1 MRASV
6 PVVVLLA
13 SVAVALPNLGV
24 GQPASTSLSKRQEV
38 SPYVVERL
46 VRRHGDDEDEEEE
59 GHDMHSTMSSSEQ
72 DDASASSESAPAQ
85 ATAAPATSHSHSSGS
100 EHDHG
105 LSHAPP
111 LLVINE
117 TEILLHHAPDPPS
130 YYDFDQGEEGKGGV
144 LVVHVAL
151 MTLAFFV
158 LLPLSIFLKAGR
170 SHLSILPQTGF
181 LATSILGLVFG
192 QIYNGLTPPMYER
205 SSHTSWGWI
214 TMVLAIALNIVDVA
228 RFVLRFTR
236 WGDKLDAKFP
246 ELSLGEQLEK
256 DEAEVFKLED
266 ESEEQEALVT
276 SPTETEVSPERR
288 WSPLSHPRFSESDI
302 PPARGHSTFSDSDT
316 VFDSAGPDGTTRG
329 PSKPKS
335 TRARVRSYASAFL
348 DFMMRMLILL
358 AWVQVCNGIAVWT
371 GTCRDRYLNG
381 CLAHVIKGSIFLWYG
396 LLTFA
401 RYCGGMSSLGWA
413 WNRHPTRHDSIW
425 TAEFVESLVIFVYGS
440 TNTWM
445 ERMGKTGAYSIKDVQ
460 HISIAI
466 MFWAAGALGML
477 LESRTIRSWLSTPAV
492 QASGQEAERVAPPSS
507 ASFSFNPFPALVIG
521 ITGVAMSAHH
531 QVYQFQV
538 EVHALWGYL
547 LAGFSVFRF
556 LTYFF
561 LYLRPPASI
570 LPSRP
575 PTEALASL
583 CLACGGVVFILSTEQ
598 VTFAAMR
605 HNADDN
611 MAFLNITF
619 AAVCT
624 WFFWIA
630 CLFGVKGWALKRN
643 AAPTASSLRAS
654 QAKSASL
661 A

>member
-6 PVVVLLA
+6 PVVALLA
-13 SVAVALPNLGV
+13 SAAAALPNLGA
-24 GQPASTSLSKRQEV
+24 GQSASTSLSKRREV
-38 SPYVVERL
+38 TPYVVNHL
-46 VRRHGDDEDEEEE
+46 VRRHGDDEDDEDE
-59 GHDMHSTMSSSEQ
+59 GHVMSSAMTSSEH
-72 DDASASSESAPAQ
+72 DDHSASSESASAQ
-85 ATAAPATSHSHSSGS
+85 AIADPATSHSHSSGT
-100 EHDHG
+100 EHEHG
-105 LSHAPP
+105 LAHGPP

-130 YYDFDQGEEGKGGV
+130 YYDFDQGEDGKPGV

-151 MTLAFFV
+151 MTFAFFV

-228 RFVLRFTR
+228 RFILRFTR
-236 WGDKLDAKFP
+236 WGDKLDAKFAG
-246 ELSLGEQLEK
+246 LSLSEQLEK
-256 DEAEVFKLED
+256 DEEEVFKLED
-266 ESEEQEALVT
+266 ESEEQEALVS

-288 WSPLSHPRFSESDI
+288 WGPLSHARFSESDV
-302 PPARGHSTFSDSDT
+302 PARGHSTFSDSDT

-460 HISIAI
+460 HISIAV

-643 AAPTASSLRAS
+643 APPTSSSLRAS